1 MGDVRSVALV
11 SVGGR
16 QARGDLVMARA
27 QAQGHERPGERGE
40 ARAAGLGRGVWE
52 GELTRMWAI
61 AGCGRQGGGR
71 SLG

>member
-1 MGDVRSVALV
+1 
-11 SVGGR
+11 
-16 QARGDLVMARA
+16 MARA

-40 ARAAGLGRGVWE
+40 AREAGLGRGVWE